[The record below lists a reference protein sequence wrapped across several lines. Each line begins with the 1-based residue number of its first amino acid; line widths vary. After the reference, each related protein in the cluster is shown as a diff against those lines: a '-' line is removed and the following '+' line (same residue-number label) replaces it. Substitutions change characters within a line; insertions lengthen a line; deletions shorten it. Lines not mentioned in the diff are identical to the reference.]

1 MYTFND
7 TALDQRLRDCLTEYE
22 AYRQALNIICDF
34 TSPVAIIDKLS
45 KVTSHNASV
54 PHLMARFEYLHQK
67 ATAAEMT
74 KLDHDSYPARK
85 YDALIKSAVADIGI
99 FTTGLELL
107 IKESHYQI
115 EAMRSVLSYLKQEI
129 TN

>member
-7 TALDQRLRDCLTEYE
+7 KGLDERYRQCLDEYE
-22 AYRQALNIICDF
+22 VYRQTLNEDCDF
-34 TSPVAIIDKLS
+34 SNPVSIIEKLS

-54 PHLMARFEYLHQK
+54 PHLMARFKYLHER

-74 KLDHDSYPARK
+74 KLDHDAYPAKK
-85 YDALIKSAVADIGI
+85 YDALIKSSVGELGL
-99 FTTGLELL
+99 FTTALELL

-129 TN
+129 AQ